1 MELLITQHLL
11 VFDNIMLS
19 RNEVEAKHLRFL
31 VTEFIL
37 NPIEGLLRMTHHLS
51 RNFPDRIERLH
62 RRFILR
68 CHRPYDRIMYR
79 EICNAR
85 KEVLGKDVDLQ
96 FVTSPLMPSAG

>member
-1 MELLITQHLL
+1 MFGSQSILPVELLITQHLL

-19 RNEVEAKHLRFL
+19 RNEVETKHLRFL
-31 VTEFIL
+31 VAEFIL

-51 RNFPDRIERLH
+51 RNFP
-62 RRFILR
+62 
-68 CHRPYDRIMYR
+68 
-79 EICNAR
+79 NAM